1 MKRKIG
7 RKWAGAVF
15 LVPSLLGVLLF
26 VILPF
31 GDVVRRSFMTAV
43 TKEAAGGK
51 NYKIVFTNSAFL
63 LAVKNTLKF
72 TLVCIP
78 LMVALGLAIALAM
91 GSIRHMQAVKSLYLF
106 PLAMP
111 TAAVAVVWKM
121 VFYEKGFLNKYLE
134 QFGIGGGV
142 DYIGSGAAFYVLAG
156 TYIWKNLGYTIVLWL
171 AGIMGVN
178 GDMME
183 AARVD
188 GASTW
193 RTYWSIIFP
202 VMRPMHA
209 TVAVITAL
217 AVWNDK
223 LTEIWQL
230 VTQSPQTFRGGA
242 IWQMVMNI
250 HGALQAV
257 GYALLVLFF
266 VVGVVKTCG
275 SFAEVKRPEHA
286 LRLFVRFALAKG
298 VITYGMDLMLALL
311 EIVQGIV
318 SSIMNAAGLGGPQTS
333 VLPGEIVTAI
343 EDCSFLGSIPLWA
356 VTLIGGLFIWVL
368 SFVMIL
374 SVYGRFFKLY
384 LYAAIAPIPLASFA
398 GEPSQNIGRS
408 FLKSYAAVCLE
419 GAVIV
424 LACAIFDL
432 FAGSPPNVNAGAA
445 AASMVWS
452 YIGELV
458 FNMLILVGAVKMAD
472 RVVREMM
479 GL

>member
-7 RKWAGAVF
+7 RKWSGAVF
-15 LVPSLLGVLLF
+15 LAPSLFGVLLF

-43 TKEAAGGK
+43 TKEAAGMK

-111 TAAVAVVWKM
+111 TAAVAVVWKK

-188 GASTW
+188 GAGKMQRFWYVLLPNLKGSL
-193 RTYWSIIFP
+193 YII
-202 VMRPMHA
+202 V
-209 TVAVITAL
+209 VI
-217 AVWNDK
+217 
-223 LTEIWQL
+223 
-230 VTQSPQTFRGGA
+230 
-242 IWQMVMNI
+242 
-250 HGALQAV
+250 
-257 GYALLVLFF
+257 
-266 VVGVVKTCG
+266 
-275 SFAEVKRPEHA
+275 
-286 LRLFVRFALAKG
+286 
-298 VITYGMDLMLALL
+298 
-311 EIVQGIV
+311 
-318 SSIMNAAGLGGPQTS
+318 
-333 VLPGEIVTAI
+333 
-343 EDCSFLGSIPLWA
+343 SFLNSFKIYREAYLVAGAYPHDSIYMLQH
-356 VTLIGGLFIWVL
+356 LFNNW
-368 SFVMIL
+368 FVNL
-374 SVYGRFFKLY
+374 
-384 LYAAIAPIPLASFA
+384 
-398 GEPSQNIGRS
+398 
-408 FLKSYAAVCLE
+408 
-419 GAVIV
+419 
-424 LACAIFDL
+424 DL
-432 FAGSPPNVNAGAA
+432 DKMAA
-445 AASMVWS
+445 AAVVCTM
-452 YIGELV
+452 
-458 FNMLILVGAVKMAD
+458 FFLIFILLLQGLWD
-472 RVVREMM
+472 RET
-479 GL
+479 

>member
-15 LVPSLLGVLLF
+15 LVPSLFGALLF

-43 TKEAAGGK
+43 TKEAAGVK

-188 GASTW
+188 GAGKMQRFWYVLLPNLKGSL
-193 RTYWSIIFP
+193 YII
-202 VMRPMHA
+202 V
-209 TVAVITAL
+209 VI
-217 AVWNDK
+217 
-223 LTEIWQL
+223 
-230 VTQSPQTFRGGA
+230 
-242 IWQMVMNI
+242 
-250 HGALQAV
+250 
-257 GYALLVLFF
+257 
-266 VVGVVKTCG
+266 
-275 SFAEVKRPEHA
+275 
-286 LRLFVRFALAKG
+286 
-298 VITYGMDLMLALL
+298 
-311 EIVQGIV
+311 
-318 SSIMNAAGLGGPQTS
+318 
-333 VLPGEIVTAI
+333 
-343 EDCSFLGSIPLWA
+343 SFLNSFKIYREAYLVAGAYPHDSIYMLQH
-356 VTLIGGLFIWVL
+356 LFNNW
-368 SFVMIL
+368 FVNL
-374 SVYGRFFKLY
+374 
-384 LYAAIAPIPLASFA
+384 
-398 GEPSQNIGRS
+398 
-408 FLKSYAAVCLE
+408 
-419 GAVIV
+419 
-424 LACAIFDL
+424 DL
-432 FAGSPPNVNAGAA
+432 DKMAA
-445 AASMVWS
+445 AAVVCTMFF
-452 YIGELV
+452 LV
-458 FNMLILVGAVKMAD
+458 FILLLQGLWD
-472 RVVREMM
+472 REA
-479 GL
+479 

>member
-43 TKEAAGGK
+43 TKEAAGVK

-188 GASTW
+188 GAGKMQRFWYVLLPNLKGSL
-193 RTYWSIIFP
+193 YII
-202 VMRPMHA
+202 V
-209 TVAVITAL
+209 VI
-217 AVWNDK
+217 
-223 LTEIWQL
+223 
-230 VTQSPQTFRGGA
+230 
-242 IWQMVMNI
+242 
-250 HGALQAV
+250 
-257 GYALLVLFF
+257 
-266 VVGVVKTCG
+266 
-275 SFAEVKRPEHA
+275 
-286 LRLFVRFALAKG
+286 
-298 VITYGMDLMLALL
+298 
-311 EIVQGIV
+311 
-318 SSIMNAAGLGGPQTS
+318 
-333 VLPGEIVTAI
+333 
-343 EDCSFLGSIPLWA
+343 SFLNSFKIYREAYLVAGAYPHDSIYMLQH
-356 VTLIGGLFIWVL
+356 LFNNW
-368 SFVMIL
+368 FVNL
-374 SVYGRFFKLY
+374 
-384 LYAAIAPIPLASFA
+384 
-398 GEPSQNIGRS
+398 
-408 FLKSYAAVCLE
+408 
-419 GAVIV
+419 
-424 LACAIFDL
+424 DL
-432 FAGSPPNVNAGAA
+432 DKMAA
-445 AASMVWS
+445 AAGVCTM
-452 YIGELV
+452 
-458 FNMLILVGAVKMAD
+458 FFLIFILLLQGLWD
-472 RVVREMM
+472 RET
-479 GL
+479 

>member
-7 RKWAGAVF
+7 RKWSGAVF

-43 TKEAAGGK
+43 TKEAAGMK

-188 GASTW
+188 GAGKMQRFWYVLLPNLKGSL
-193 RTYWSIIFP
+193 YII
-202 VMRPMHA
+202 V
-209 TVAVITAL
+209 VI
-217 AVWNDK
+217 
-223 LTEIWQL
+223 
-230 VTQSPQTFRGGA
+230 
-242 IWQMVMNI
+242 
-250 HGALQAV
+250 
-257 GYALLVLFF
+257 
-266 VVGVVKTCG
+266 
-275 SFAEVKRPEHA
+275 
-286 LRLFVRFALAKG
+286 
-298 VITYGMDLMLALL
+298 
-311 EIVQGIV
+311 
-318 SSIMNAAGLGGPQTS
+318 
-333 VLPGEIVTAI
+333 
-343 EDCSFLGSIPLWA
+343 SFLNSFKIYREAYLVAGAYPHDSIYMLQH
-356 VTLIGGLFIWVL
+356 LFNNW
-368 SFVMIL
+368 FVNL
-374 SVYGRFFKLY
+374 
-384 LYAAIAPIPLASFA
+384 
-398 GEPSQNIGRS
+398 
-408 FLKSYAAVCLE
+408 
-419 GAVIV
+419 
-424 LACAIFDL
+424 DL
-432 FAGSPPNVNAGAA
+432 DKMAA
-445 AASMVWS
+445 AAVVCTMFF
-452 YIGELV
+452 LV
-458 FNMLILVGAVKMAD
+458 FILLLQGLWD
-472 RVVREMM
+472 REA
-479 GL
+479 

>member
-43 TKEAAGGK
+43 TKEAAGVK

-156 TYIWKNLGYTIVLWL
+156 PYIWKNLGYTIVLWL

-188 GASTW
+188 GAGKMQRFWYVLLPNLKGSL
-193 RTYWSIIFP
+193 YII
-202 VMRPMHA
+202 V
-209 TVAVITAL
+209 VI
-217 AVWNDK
+217 
-223 LTEIWQL
+223 
-230 VTQSPQTFRGGA
+230 
-242 IWQMVMNI
+242 
-250 HGALQAV
+250 
-257 GYALLVLFF
+257 
-266 VVGVVKTCG
+266 
-275 SFAEVKRPEHA
+275 
-286 LRLFVRFALAKG
+286 
-298 VITYGMDLMLALL
+298 
-311 EIVQGIV
+311 
-318 SSIMNAAGLGGPQTS
+318 
-333 VLPGEIVTAI
+333 
-343 EDCSFLGSIPLWA
+343 SFLNSFKIYREAYLVAGAYPHDSIYMLQH
-356 VTLIGGLFIWVL
+356 LFNNW
-368 SFVMIL
+368 FVNL
-374 SVYGRFFKLY
+374 
-384 LYAAIAPIPLASFA
+384 
-398 GEPSQNIGRS
+398 
-408 FLKSYAAVCLE
+408 
-419 GAVIV
+419 
-424 LACAIFDL
+424 DL
-432 FAGSPPNVNAGAA
+432 DKMAA
-445 AASMVWS
+445 AAVVCTM
-452 YIGELV
+452 
-458 FNMLILVGAVKMAD
+458 FFLIFILLLQGLWD
-472 RVVREMM
+472 RET
-479 GL
+479 